1 MLKCRSARNTAERLY
16 IKPSHVLH
24 LQERKLLL
32 ERELR
37 EEVEE
42 PRLHVPSFAEG
53 LGAGVLGRPGVE

>member
-1 MLKCRSARNTAERLY
+1 MWYSIERLY

-24 LQERKLLL
+24 LQERQLLL

-42 PRLHVPSFAEG
+42 PRLHMLSFGEG